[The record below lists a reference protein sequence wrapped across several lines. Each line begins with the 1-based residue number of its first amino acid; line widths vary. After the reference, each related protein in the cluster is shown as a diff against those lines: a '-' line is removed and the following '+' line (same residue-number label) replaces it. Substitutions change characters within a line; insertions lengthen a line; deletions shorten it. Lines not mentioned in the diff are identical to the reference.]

1 MTHECPANAKSA
13 NKDLCCIFHVNVHSC
28 PLESTVNG
36 LCGPWISPSGETF
49 THSAVLGME
58 KFVPTS
64 LTTLFFHSLKKV
76 ITFKNHDTVEPL
88 RKPEF
93 PRNPLIC

>member
-58 KFVPTS
+58 
-64 LTTLFFHSLKKV
+64 
-76 ITFKNHDTVEPL
+76 
-88 RKPEF
+88 
-93 PRNPLIC
+93 